1 MKTIKTIIRTEK
13 IKTIQQLH
21 NVGAHN
27 NRLKDV
33 PNASPNHDIKRLIGT
48 TNLVLDVKKYLEK
61 HYLSIG
67 GLRKNAVICNELLL
81 TLSPEYFDDGE
92 LDFKNKFNKKNT
104 LDFIKQ
110 AKDFLINK
118 YGNKLVHLSV
128 HLDESTPHIHAVV
141 VPTYLDNV
149 SGKYKLAAKRLFD
162 RSDLQLLQKE
172 YCETFKTIKNYKFS
186 YQEKST
192 AKHQDIKVFY
202 KNLENTK
209 IELSN
214 EAEKLKRKI
223 VLLEQNN
230 QELEQEF
237 KSSLFHRVTLKNE
250 LIDEQEKV
258 LKLEGFIHKALDL
271 FRKVS
276 PLILNKLREVFFKEE
291 KVFFNKYLATDIKIL
306 AEKKENE
313 SEGIF
318 IKTQPTLKNLNLK
331 PKE

>member
-48 TNLVLDVKKYLEK
+48 TNLVFDVKKYLEK
-61 HYLSIG
+61 HDLSIG

-81 TLSPEYFDDGE
+81 TLSPEYFDENE
-92 LDFKNKFNKKNT
+92 LDFKNKLNKKNT
-104 LDFIKQ
+104 LDFIKK

-149 SGKYKLAAKRLFD
+149 SGKHKLAAKRFFD

-172 YCETFKTIKNYKFS
+172 YCETFKSIKEYKFS

-192 AKHQDIKVFY
+192 AKHQDLKSFY
-202 KNLENTK
+202 KNLDDTK
-209 IELSN
+209 KALTV
-214 EAEKLKRKI
+214 EAVGLKQR
-223 VLLEQNN
+223 VQLLENKN
-230 QELEQEF
+230 KALIQEV
-237 KSSLFHRVTLKNE
+237 KSSFIEKVNLTDE
-250 LIDEQEKV
+250 LITEQEKV
-258 LKLEGFIHKALDL
+258 IKLESFITKTLMIVE
-271 FRKVS
+271 KVA
-276 PLILNKLREVFFKEE
+276 PLIINKLRNIFIK
-291 KVFFNKYLATDIKIL
+291 KDNNFFNKYLDKKRAN
-306 AEKKENE
+306 KKEHKNTVNK
-313 SEGIF
+313 SE
-318 IKTQPTLKNLNLK
+318 QPRNSIIK
-331 PKE
+331 PKSKPSD